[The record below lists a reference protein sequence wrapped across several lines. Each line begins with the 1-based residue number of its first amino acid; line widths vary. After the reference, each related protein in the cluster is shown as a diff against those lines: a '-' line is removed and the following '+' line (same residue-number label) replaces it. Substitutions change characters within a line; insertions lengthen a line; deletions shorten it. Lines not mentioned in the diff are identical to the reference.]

1 MTGMHSQEFLWSTPS
16 EDQHVLPTED
26 NRMDKKLRID
36 PNRVPN
42 HVAVI
47 MDGNGRWA
55 KGKGMNRI
63 FGHRNALT
71 AVRETIEAAAEIG
84 TQAITLYAFS
94 TENWNRPKTE
104 VKALMTLLINS
115 LNNELKT
122 FQENSVKV
130 NAIGSIDSLPKNAQ
144 NTLASVIEK
153 TKNNTQI
160 VLTLALSYGAREEIV
175 NTIKNIS
182 KKVVNN
188 ELSIEEIDE
197 KIINNHLYTFNL
209 PDVDLMIRTSGEQ
222 RISNFLLWQMA
233 YAELYFTDILWP
245 DFRREHFFD
254 AIIEYQNRERRF
266 GKTSEQITPTK
277 K

>member
-1 MTGMHSQEFLWSTPS
+1 MNKRLLISS
-16 EDQHVLPTED
+16 D
-26 NRMDKKLRID
+26 NIPK
-36 PNRVPN
+36 

-63 FGHRNALT
+63 FGHKNALT
-71 AVRETIEAAAEIG
+71 AVRETIEAAAELG
-84 TQAITLYAFS
+84 TEAITLYAFS
-94 TENWNRPKTE
+94 TENWNRPKIE
-104 VKALMTLLINS
+104 VNALMSLLISS
-115 LNNELKT
+115 LNKESIT
-122 FQENSVKV
+122 FKKNDVRV
-130 NAIGSIDSLPKNAQ
+130 NAIGDIKSLPESAQ
-144 NTLASVIEK
+144 KTLNEVIEE
-153 TKNNTQI
+153 TENNKKI
-160 VLTLALSYGAREEIV
+160 VLTLALSYGAREEII

-188 ELSIEEIDE
+188 DLTIEEIDE

-233 YAELYFTDILWP
+233 YAELYFTNILWP
-245 DFRREHFFD
+245 DFRKEHFYD

-266 GKTSEQITPTK
+266 GKTSEQTIQAE
-277 K
+277 

>member
-1 MTGMHSQEFLWSTPS
+1 MNKRLLISS
-16 EDQHVLPTED
+16 D
-26 NRMDKKLRID
+26 NIPK
-36 PNRVPN
+36 

-63 FGHRNALT
+63 FGHKNALT
-71 AVRETIEAAAEIG
+71 AVRETIEAAAELG
-84 TQAITLYAFS
+84 TEAITLYAFS
-94 TENWNRPKTE
+94 TENWNRPKIE
-104 VKALMTLLINS
+104 INALMSLLISS
-115 LNNELKT
+115 LNKESIT
-122 FQENSVKV
+122 FEENDVRV
-130 NAIGSIDSLPKNAQ
+130 NAIGNIKNLPVSAQ
-144 NTLASVIEK
+144 KTLNEVIKE
-153 TKNNTQI
+153 TQNNKKI
-160 VLTLALSYGAREEIV
+160 VLTLALSYGAREEII

-188 ELSIEEIDE
+188 DLTIEEIDE

-233 YAELYFTDILWP
+233 YAELYFTNILWP
-245 DFRREHFFD
+245 DFRKEHFYD

-266 GKTSEQITPTK
+266 GKTSEQTIQAE
-277 K
+277 